1 MSVLQ
6 RRVGAE
12 ELQRRASELQR
23 RVGAAEFRS
32 SSAPSSPRRGDTQKA
47 AARHRTPPPG
57 IERAMS
63 ISRLTFS
70 FDSSGWLYVYHLG
83 VAHFIQVC
91 ASARLRASACVRGR
105 ARTRKCTRCVRAA
118 ARTSEKAAGSF
129 MRRGHM

>member
-12 ELQRRASELQR
+12 ELQKRASELQR

-32 SSAPSSPRRGDTQKA
+32 SSAPSSPQRGDTQKA

-83 VAHFIQVC
+83 VAHYLQRHVLVHKKKQRITFVRFVALADGRVC
-91 ASARLRASACVRGR
+91 IWMKHKG
-105 ARTRKCTRCVRAA
+105 
-118 ARTSEKAAGSF
+118 
-129 MRRGHM
+129 